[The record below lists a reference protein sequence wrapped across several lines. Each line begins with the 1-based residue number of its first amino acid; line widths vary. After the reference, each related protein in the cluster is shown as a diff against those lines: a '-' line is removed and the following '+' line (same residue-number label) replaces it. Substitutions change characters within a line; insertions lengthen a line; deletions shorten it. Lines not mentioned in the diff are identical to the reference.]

1 MTVPETDN
9 AAPGSDPST
18 TTEPGSD
25 PLTTSVADSDAVPGG
40 SDPSGSAER
49 DAGAR
54 VEADLDALLAETQR
68 ERDEYLD
75 LARRARADFENYRKR
90 GAKEAAEAERRGRAR
105 LAEGL
110 VSVLDNLERAL
121 QSAGVNPDGDAATSG
136 EQPSEEVSAHT
147 AFAQGVAL
155 VYRDLRTGLQRG
167 GVEAFDPKGEA
178 FDPTCHEAISTQPVE
193 GAESGSVLETLEKG
207 YRIDGQVLRPARV
220 IVSE

>member
-1 MTVPETDN
+1 MTAPESGN
-9 AAPGSDPST
+9 ATTGSDPT
-18 TTEPGSD
+18 ATEAANPGS
-25 PLTTSVADSDAVPGG
+25 APGG
-40 SDPSGSAER
+40 SDPSGSAQKSA
-49 DAGAR
+49 DAANA

-75 LARRARADFENYRKR
+75 LARRARADFENFRKR
-90 GAKEAAEAERRGRAR
+90 GAKDSAEAERRGRAR

-110 VSVLDNLERAL
+110 IGVLDNLERAL
-121 QSAGVNPDGDAATSG
+121 QSAGVEPDGDAATSG
-136 EQPSEEVSAHT
+136 ERPSEEVSAHD

-155 VYRDLRTGLQRG
+155 VYRDLRDGLQRG

-178 FDPTCHEAISTQPVE
+178 FNPTCHEAISTQPVE
-193 GAESGSVLETLEKG
+193 GGESGSVLQTLEKG